1 MSICKSCIDIIY
13 NNFYDASHSID
24 DAILKT
30 CRVLNVIFI
39 PSSVESVKSSIDNK
53 LTDGKDINNVFGL
66 YKRMLSPHAR
76 GQQFTGVEEL
86 TFTEPSSSVVKDM
99 QDFSIGDEETMDK
112 LRQSWGD
119 GLTIDD
125 YQFLKSELSDWKFT
139 HKHDTKA
146 EEILMKEICHKQL
159 SIKKSK
165 RRKKSTASLVKELQ
179 NLLEHLVKLHHN
191 ECCYCWKLCQCF
203 QCLDKRY

>member
-1 MSICKSCIDIIY
+1 MDFMSVFARSCVDDIY
-13 NNFYDASHSID
+13 NNFYNASHSID

-39 PSSVESVKSSIDNK
+39 PSSVESVKTSIDNK

-86 TFTEPSSSVVKDM
+86 TFTEPSSSVVKDI

-125 YQFLKSELSDWKFT
+125 YQFLESELSDWKFT

-146 EEILMKEICHKQL
+146 EELLMKEICHKQL
-159 SIKKSK
+159 SIKKAREEKRVPLVWLKNSK
-165 RRKKSTASLVKELQ
+165 IYLK
-179 NLLEHLVKLHHN
+179 HLV
-191 ECCYCWKLCQCF
+191 
-203 QCLDKRY
+203 